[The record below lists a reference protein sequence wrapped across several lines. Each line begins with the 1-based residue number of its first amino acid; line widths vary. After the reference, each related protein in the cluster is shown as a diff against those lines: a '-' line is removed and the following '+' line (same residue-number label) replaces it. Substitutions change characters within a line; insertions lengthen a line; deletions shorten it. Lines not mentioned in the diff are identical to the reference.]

1 MFSLLMIGLLIL
13 SFAISN
19 HRPGLAALLDITLV
33 VIILLFRII
42 PGNAGFLEWIIMALL
57 LITTGYLFAAA
68 GMTGKKRTLRAYI
81 KSIRATFS
89 NHHRSV

>member
-1 MFSLLMIGLLIL
+1 MIGLLIL
-13 SFAISN
+13 SFAVSN
-19 HRPGLAALLDITLV
+19 HRPGLAALLDIALV

-68 GMTGKKRTLRAYI
+68 GMTGKKRTLRAYLI
-81 KSIRATFS
+81 SIRATFF
-89 NHHRSV
+89 NHHRSI

>member
-1 MFSLLMIGLLIL
+1 MLMIGLLIL

-57 LITTGYLFAAA
+57 LITTGYLFVAA
-68 GMTGKKRTLRAYI
+68 GMTGEKRTLRTYI
-81 KSIRATFS
+81 RSIRATFF
-89 NHHRSV
+89 NHDRSV

>member
-1 MFSLLMIGLLIL
+1 MFSLLMIGLLVL

-57 LITTGYLFAAA
+57 ITTGYLFAAA

-81 KSIRATFS
+81 RSIKATFF